1 MGYLPSH
8 IQQAL
13 RVALP
18 NALTLGNAACGFTA
32 IVLASKSEPGD
43 TEAIRYLAMAGGGVE
58 GLTTGPGTEA
68 GAATIAVA
76 LGGCTT
82 KIVEPDATVVT
93 LPRSPGRWLGLRLPR
108 PSRP

>member
-43 TEAIRYLAMAGGGVE
+43 TEAGSDDL
-58 GLTTGPGTEA
+58 
-68 GAATIAVA
+68 
-76 LGGCTT
+76 
-82 KIVEPDATVVT
+82 
-93 LPRSPGRWLGLRLPR
+93 
-108 PSRP
+108 